1 MFDQVK
7 KLMEMKKQADILKK
21 QLEATIIEVQETR
34 GIKVV
39 INGAQIFQSIDIE
52 EGLLNAGN
60 KNRIQMDLLKNMNTA
75 VKRSQQAAANK
86 MKSMPGFNLTG
97 LSELFN

>member
-7 KLMEMKKQADILKK
+7 KLMEMKKQADVLKK
-21 QLEATIIEVQETR
+21 ELEATILEVQETR

-52 EGLLNAGN
+52 EGLLSAGN

-86 MKSMPGFNLTG
+86 MKNMPGFNMPG
-97 LSELFN
+97 FS

>member
-21 QLEATIIEVQETR
+21 QLEATIIEVRETR

-86 MKSMPGFNLTG
+86 MKNMPGFNLPG
-97 LSELFN
+97 LS

>member
-7 KLMEMKKQADILKK
+7 KVLEMKKQADILKK
-21 QLEATIIEVQETR
+21 ELEATIIEVSETR

-39 INGAQIFQSIDIE
+39 VNGAQIFQSIDIE

-75 VKRSQQAAANK
+75 IKRSQQAAANK
-86 MKSMPGFNLTG
+86 MKNMPGFNLPG
-97 LSELFN
+97 LS

>member
-1 MFDQVK
+1 MLDQVK

-21 QLEATIIEVQETR
+21 ELEATIIEVAETR

-39 INGAQIFQSIDIE
+39 VNGAQIFQSIEIE
-52 EGLLNAGN
+52 EGLLSAGN

-86 MKSMPGFNLTG
+86 MKNMPGFNLPG
-97 LSELFN
+97 LS